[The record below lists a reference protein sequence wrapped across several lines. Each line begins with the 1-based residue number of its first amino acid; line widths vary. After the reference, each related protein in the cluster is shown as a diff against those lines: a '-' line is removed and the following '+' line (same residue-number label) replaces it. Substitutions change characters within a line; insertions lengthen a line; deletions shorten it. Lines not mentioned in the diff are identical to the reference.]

1 MKKLIQ
7 KANILFYMLAI
18 STAFLVVSCSDDFLD
33 TSPTTFINDNDY
45 AVSSAQNPELIDGV
59 LNGIYTTLINQGTGG
74 TTSDRDFGH
83 KMMDI
88 YGDILSNDMA
98 YTRNTYNT
106 YHTIANYTVT
116 TDFTHIRNYIPWRY
130 YYRVIRASNVF
141 INSLGG
147 NDLITSNEQINYG
160 IGQAK
165 ALRAY
170 AYFYLAQYYT
180 TEYNSATKVLPLI
193 IQPTSEAVAPSSNED
208 IYNQIILDLKDAI
221 TRLDGFQRGTQKNKI
236 NQTVAKILL
245 SYTYGAM
252 DTTESN
258 EKAEILTNEVIL
270 DGQYPIMSSSE
281 ILGGFND
288 INTNSWIWGFDL
300 TPDMNFGLGSWWGHV
315 DLFTYSYQYGDV
327 KAIDL
332 NLYNSMPSDD
342 ARKGQ
347 FWVNPGHRWHLAP
360 LNKFYD
366 AERQV
371 DGERLVTND
380 YVFMR
385 MSEVYLL
392 NAEMAAKTDNL
403 PRAKTNLK
411 AVVSQR
417 VNDASYIDTLSKED
431 LLDEIYKQT
440 RLELW
445 GEGKSYLAMKR
456 FKSTIVRGANHLYE
470 AGSSVQY
477 NDSKLT
483 LEIPLSEVQNNSN
496 F

>member
-1 MKKLIQ
+1 MKKFIQ
-7 KANILFYMLAI
+7 TANVLFYALAI
-18 STAFLVVSCSDDFLD
+18 FTSFLVVSCSDDFLD
-33 TSPTTFINDNDY
+33 TSPTTFIDDDDY
-45 AVSSAQNPELIDGV
+45 SVSGAQNPELIDGV
-59 LNGIYTTLINQGTGG
+59 LNGIYSTLINQGTGG

-88 YGDILSNDMA
+88 YGDILSSDMA

-116 TDFTHIRNYIPWRY
+116 SDYTHTRNYIPWRY

-147 NDLITSNEQINYG
+147 NDLVTDNDQINYG

-170 AYFYLAQYYT
+170 AYFYLAQFYT
-180 TEYNSATKVLPLI
+180 TEYNSSTNVLPLI
-193 IQPTSEAVAPSSNED
+193 IEPTGEAVAPSPNED
-208 IYNQIILDLKDAI
+208 IYNQIVLDLNDAI
-221 TRLDGFQRGTQKNKI
+221 TRLDGFERGSQKNKI
-236 NQTVAKILL
+236 DQTVAKILL
-245 SYTYGAM
+245 AYTYGAM

-258 EKAEILTNEVIL
+258 ERAEALTNEVIVS
-270 DGQYPIMSSSE
+270 GEYPIMSSTE

-288 INTNSWIWGFDL
+288 INTSSWIWGFDL
-300 TPDMNFGLGSWWGHV
+300 TPDMNFGLASWWGHV

-332 NLYNSMPSDD
+332 NLYNSIPLND

-347 FWVNPGHRWHLAP
+347 FWANPGHRWHLTP
-360 LNKFYD
+360 LDKFYD
-366 AERQV
+366 EAREV

-385 MSEVYLL
+385 MAEVYLL

-403 PRAKTNLK
+403 TRARESLK
-411 AVVSQR
+411 AVVSLR
-417 VNDASYIDTLSKED
+417 VDDASYIDTLSRED
-431 LLDEIYKQT
+431 LLDEIYTQT
-440 RLELW
+440 RVELW

-456 FKSTIVRGANHLYE
+456 FKSTITRGANHLYE

-483 LEIPLSEVQNNSN
+483 LEIPLSEIQNNPN